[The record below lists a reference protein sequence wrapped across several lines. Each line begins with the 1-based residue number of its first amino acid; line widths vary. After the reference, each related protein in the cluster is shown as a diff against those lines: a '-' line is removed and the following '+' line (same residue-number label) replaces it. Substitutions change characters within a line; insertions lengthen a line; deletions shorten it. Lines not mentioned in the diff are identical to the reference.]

1 MKMIITAGFWNR
13 LKEIEKA
20 EIAFVLKLSLGNSD
34 KELYMGMLEAA
45 AKLLRIPKYR
55 IYTVD
60 QLFEMVYKKYITLED
75 QINLPR
81 FVHVLMEL
89 KEGNEMNLKGR
100 HFLTLKDYTRKRSYI
115 LWILRRN

>member
-1 MKMIITAGFWNR
+1 MKRVLYGLEGRIYYLEQTHEDDYYIR
-13 LKEIEKA
+13 LLEPLKEIEKA
-20 EIAFVLKLSLGNSD
+20 EIAFVLS
-34 KELYMGMLEAA
+34 YPLEIAIKNCTWECWKPA

-75 QINLPR
+75 QMNLPR

-100 HFLTLKDYTRKRSYI
+100 HFLT
-115 LWILRRN
+115 